1 MVFFDLLPAIDVIAK
16 KLPKQIGFVAKI
28 SSLTDPLLSL
38 YLMSRFLRRDTSL
51 SRCIPTCKIHE
62 SLTKESPMRTSLMK
76 SLIPSVCLVVGALLF
91 SARAIADD
99 GAAAL
104 GDKQVTIGAVIP
116 LSGSQAVY
124 GTEASR
130 LFQLLSEGDGYREG
144 GIKFK
149 FIVEDGKCG
158 VGNAPITAAKK
169 LILLD
174 KAKFLIAGCS
184 GEVLQIA
191 PFTQQQKAILFGYIS
206 GHRDVKHAGDLVF
219 RSFYDLSSAG
229 SIVGDKL
236 NELGLSKLAVMTE
249 EVSFTLGIKDVLVD
263 TIGAKIV
270 AKEDY
275 PLDSPD
281 FRGMVARVRQR
292 KPDSVFIN
300 AAAPHSYIQLYNE
313 LRRAGFKGPIF
324 SYYQAGNS
332 EVSSTLGATQDNV
345 WYISAPK
352 PNGNSPRF
360 ISLKERYIKRFGAD
374 INSEFQ
380 FAVVYDALQSIVDA
394 VVAVG
399 DDPEKV
405 RDYLGSY
412 SAPGATG
419 QIEYDVNGDIKNV
432 KPVLVRVEQGR
443 AIWPE

>member
-1 MVFFDLLPAIDVIAK
+1 MMTKSNFRVLRFIIIL
-16 KLPKQIGFVAKI
+16 VAAAV
-28 SSLTDPLLSL
+28 SFARVEAD
-38 YLMSRFLRRDTSL
+38 SL
-51 SRCIPTCKIHE
+51 S
-62 SLTKESPMRTSLMK
+62 
-76 SLIPSVCLVVGALLF
+76 GA
-91 SARAIADD
+91 SAVS
-99 GAAAL
+99 
-104 GDKQVTIGAVIP
+104 QVTIGAVIP

-236 NELGLSKLAVMTE
+236 NELGLSKLALITE

-292 KPDSVFIN
+292 GADSVFIN

-313 LRRAGFKGPIF
+313 LRRTGFKGPIF

-332 EVSSTLGATQDNV
+332 EVRSALGATQDNV

-352 PNGNSPRF
+352 PNGDSARF
-360 ISLKERYIKRFGAD
+360 NAIRERYTKRFGPD

-432 KPVLVRVEQGR
+432 KPVLVKIDQGI

>member
-1 MVFFDLLPAIDVIAK
+1 
-16 KLPKQIGFVAKI
+16 
-28 SSLTDPLLSL
+28 
-38 YLMSRFLRRDTSL
+38 
-51 SRCIPTCKIHE
+51 
-62 SLTKESPMRTSLMK
+62 
-76 SLIPSVCLVVGALLF
+76 
-91 SARAIADD
+91 
-99 GAAAL
+99 
-104 GDKQVTIGAVIP
+104 
-116 LSGSQAVY
+116 
-124 GTEASR
+124 
-130 LFQLLSEGDGYREG
+130 
-144 GIKFK
+144 
-149 FIVEDGKCG
+149 
-158 VGNAPITAAKK
+158 
-169 LILLD
+169 
-174 KAKFLIAGCS
+174 
-184 GEVLQIA
+184 
-191 PFTQQQKAILFGYIS
+191 
-206 GHRDVKHAGDLVF
+206 
-219 RSFYDLSSAG
+219 
-229 SIVGDKL
+229 
-236 NELGLSKLAVMTE
+236 
-249 EVSFTLGIKDVLVD
+249 
-263 TIGAKIV
+263 
-270 AKEDY
+270 
-275 PLDSPD
+275 
-281 FRGMVARVRQR
+281 MVARVRQR